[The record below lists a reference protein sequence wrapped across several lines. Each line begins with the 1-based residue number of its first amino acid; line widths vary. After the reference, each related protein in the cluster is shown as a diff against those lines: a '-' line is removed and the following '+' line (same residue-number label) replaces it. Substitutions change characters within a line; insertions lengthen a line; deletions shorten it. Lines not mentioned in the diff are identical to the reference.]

1 MLSLTNMLA
10 TEGINFEQ
18 KDQWVR
24 CLAHV
29 MNLAIQSALASLK
42 AVAAD
47 SEDEILGHNDE
58 AGNVISKVRRS
69 WLDTLGWPILTS
81 FFQLRKLVVN
91 IRASPQRREK
101 FARQCTVF
109 DKKNLELIADVKTR
123 WNSTRDM
130 IERALLLREV
140 RNVLT
145 LLGKNFQL
153 LIQNCS

>member
-69 WLDTLGWPILTS
+69 
-81 FFQLRKLVVN
+81 
-91 IRASPQRREK
+91 
-101 FARQCTVF
+101 
-109 DKKNLELIADVKTR
+109 
-123 WNSTRDM
+123 
-130 IERALLLREV
+130 
-140 RNVLT
+140 
-145 LLGKNFQL
+145 
-153 LIQNCS
+153 